1 MKIIE
6 NGLFRNQSEITL
18 EQAVDMLLTGY
29 SDSGSIEQVQADIC
43 QMRIILVRFISMNI
57 TPTQLNQLAGF
68 ERFEIKP

>member
-6 NGLFRNQSEITL
+6 NGLFKNPSEITL

-29 SDSGSIEQVQADIC
+29 SNSGSIEQIQADIH
-43 QMRIILVRFISMNI
+43 QMRLILVRFISMSI